1 MGLLSKAMSTTRPAE
16 SLLRR
21 ARDLRDRASIDTP
34 ASRDP
39 DTDLDGIDLAPEK
52 KKRSTSR

>member
-1 MGLLSKAMSTTRPAE
+1 MGLLSKAMSATRPAE

-21 ARDLRDRASIDTP
+21 ARDLRDRASVDPP
-34 ASRDP
+34 ASGDS
-39 DTDLDGIDLAPEK
+39 DADLDALDLAPEK